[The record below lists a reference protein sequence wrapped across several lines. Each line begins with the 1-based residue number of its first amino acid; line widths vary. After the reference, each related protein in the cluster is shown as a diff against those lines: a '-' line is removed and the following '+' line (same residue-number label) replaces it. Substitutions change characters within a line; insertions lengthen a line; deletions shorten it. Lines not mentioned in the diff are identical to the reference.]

1 MVVLDQCWFPDCEE
15 LQLCGRTSL
24 VSGNILW
31 RVKSEWDITP
41 KWIRRDVVC
50 IHEQGRREGH
60 IQWGE
65 CGEVWNVTTH
75 WGTRGKVCGSSLYIL
90 AIFQEIWNYFKI
102 KKLLKNP
109 VKCIVCRTSAPLD
122 SDRRDTW
129 WDLEV
134 NKRLSRRVAKKA
146 DRVRDKRARLGPDLV
161 TYQLSDLEEATLPL
175 WASNDSMHLLRVP
188 CDFNK
193 VCDSPL

>member
-1 MVVLDQCWFPDCEE
+1 MDQTWRCMYTWAGTEGGPHTM
-15 LQLCGRTSL
+15 RRVWWSL
-24 VSGNILW
+24 KCNNTLRNSRKGMREFFVHSCNFSGNL
-31 RVKSEWDITP
+31 KLFQN
-41 KWIRRDVVC
+41 K
-50 IHEQGRREGH
+50 
-60 IQWGE
+60 
-65 CGEVWNVTTH
+65 
-75 WGTRGKVCGSSLYIL
+75 KV
-90 AIFQEIWNYFKI
+90 
-102 KKLLKNP
+102 LKNP

-122 SDRRDTW
+122 SDRRDAW

-193 VCDSPL
+193 VCDSSL